1 MLLFF
6 IDISRNNEN
15 TRLVIRRIEDFD
27 KSFQENNKTINIYL
41 QKNSD
46 YDLLNSIIEKCDHS
60 KENLFIYMNKNGKL
74 LSFDFSK
81 KYRVK
86 SYKIMDNLMDNK
98 KIDYSI
104 EFIENA

>member
-1 MLLFF
+1 MINKPNYKLIYITGERFMFDF
-6 IDISRNNEN
+6 INSI
-15 TRLVIRRIEDFD
+15 
-27 KSFQENNKTINIYL
+27 
-41 QKNSD
+41 QKNQTA
-46 YDLLNSIIEKCDHS
+46 
-60 KENLFIYMNKNGKL
+60 
-74 LSFDFSK
+74 DFSK